1 MFYDIENCG
10 ERIRYLRKEN
20 GYTQEKIAKAL
31 NVDRSF
37 YSRIESGKSGCSVDL
52 LVQLSSLFGV
62 SVDYLI
68 LGKKNEAR
76 TENKETAQLKKRI
89 NVLLSQLEQFRDAL

>member
-10 ERIRYLRKEN
+10 ERIRHLRKEN
-20 GYTQEKIAKAL
+20 GYTQEKIARAL

-62 SVDYLI
+62 SLDYLI

-76 TENKETAQLKKRI
+76 TGNKETVRLKERI